1 MVLMDQGTTNIYRPR
16 RPEQTD
22 LHLAVRENLDLF
34 LETYDEQFLDQH
46 GPLTAR
52 ACRTLEGYIR
62 CGILSAGFARV
73 RCVTCGHE
81 LLVAFSC
88 QLRGVCPSCQQ
99 KRAEIL
105 CRFVI
110 DEIIEPVGHRQLV
123 FVLPKHLRR
132 PFYRDRR
139 LLTGLCR
146 SAAAATHDFY
156 RAGLGRDDLR
166 VGMVVVP
173 QRFGDKVNPHLH
185 VHALATDGAFDKDG
199 LFHPMPFDMQGDIEV
214 LTRLFAKRVLDLM
227 VRRKRLSTRLRDEML
242 NWEHSGFSVDGS
254 VKVAVGDYGRLRRL
268 VRYLARPA
276 VSAERV
282 EYDIAD
288 GTVTVRSSK
297 KVQGVRPVVAQYD
310 ALTFLSL
317 LALQVPPPGVHMVR
331 YYGFY
336 SVRSRAARRRC
347 VGEGPGDIHTEA
359 PPPATIRRRNWAR
372 LLRQVFEVDIL
383 RCDKCA
389 GVMKIISFITTSQDQ
404 VIRRILDHLGVST
417 VVPRAHGPPEWLAR
431 RQQEER
437 AVLPREEENISQAP
451 AEWDEWEPA

>member
-1 MVLMDQGTTNIYRPR
+1 MDQAATSIYRPR
-16 RPEQTD
+16 RPERTD
-22 LHLAVRENLDLF
+22 LHQIVRENLDLF
-34 LETYDEQFLDQH
+34 LESYDERFLDQH

-52 ACRTLEGYIR
+52 ARRTLDEYLR
-62 CGILSAGFARV
+62 CGILSEGFARV
-73 RCVTCGHE
+73 RCVDCGHE

-123 FVLPKHLRR
+123 FVLPRHLRR
-132 PFYRDRR
+132 PFYRDRK

-146 SAAAATHDFY
+146 AAVEATHDFY

-173 QRFGDKVNPHLH
+173 QRFGDRVNPHIHLH
-185 VHALATDGAFDKDG
+185 AMATDGAFDTEG
-199 LFHPMPFDMQGDIEV
+199 VFHPMPFDMVGDVEV

-227 VRRKRLSTRLRDEML
+227 VRRKRLSRRLRDEML
-242 NWEHSGFSVDGS
+242 TWKRSGFSADGS
-254 VKVAVGDYGRLRRL
+254 VKVAVGDYGRLKRL

-276 VSAERV
+276 VSAQRV
-282 EYDIAD
+282 EYDKAG

-297 KVQGVRPVVAQYD
+297 KVQGIRPVVAQYD

-331 YYGFY
+331 YYGHY
-336 SVRSRAARRRC
+336 SVRSRAERRRRA
-347 VGEGPGDIHTEA
+347 GEGQAEVHTVA
-359 PPPATIRRRNWAR
+359 PPPSTTRRRSWAQ
-372 LLRQVFEVDIL
+372 LLRQVFEIEVL
-383 RCDKCA
+383 RCPKCEA
-389 GVMKIISFITTSQDQ
+389 EMKIISFITTSHPQ
-404 VIRRILDHLGVST
+404 VIRRILDHLGMST
-417 VVPRAHGPPEWLAR
+417 VVPQAHGPPEWLAR
-431 RQQEER
+431 CEQGER
-437 AVLPREEENISQAP
+437 AALSREAESFSQTP
-451 AEWDEWEPA
+451 PGWDDWEPA

>member
-1 MVLMDQGTTNIYRPR
+1 MDQGTRSIYRPR
-16 RPEQTD
+16 RPERTD
-22 LHLAVRENLDLF
+22 LHQVVRENLEPF
-34 LETYDEQFLDQH
+34 FEIYDEQFLDQN
-46 GPLTAR
+46 GPLSAR
-52 ACRTLEGYIR
+52 ARRTLEGYTR
-62 CGILSAGFARV
+62 CGILSEGFARI
-73 RCVTCGHE
+73 RCVDCGHE

-132 PFYRDRR
+132 PFYRDRK

-146 SAAAATHDFY
+146 AAVESTHDFY
-156 RAGLGRDDLR
+156 RSGLGRDDLR

-173 QRFGDKVNPHLH
+173 QRFGDRVNPHIHL
-185 VHALATDGAFDKDG
+185 HALASDGAFDSEG
-199 LFHPMPFDMQGDIEV
+199 VFHPMPFDMQGDIEV

-227 VRRKRLSTRLRDEML
+227 VRRKRLSMRLRDEML
-242 NWEHSGFSVDGS
+242 NWERRGFSVDGT
-254 VKVAVGDYGRLRRL
+254 VKVAVGDYGRLKRL

-282 EYDIAD
+282 EYDRET

-317 LALQVPPPGVHMVR
+317 LALQVPPPRVHMVR
-331 YYGFY
+331 YYGYY
-336 SVRSRAARRRC
+336 SVRSRAERRRRA
-347 VGEGPGDIHTEA
+347 VEGKEDIHTVA
-359 PPPATIRRRNWAR
+359 PPPASTRRRRWAE
-372 LLRQVFEVDIL
+372 LLRLVFEVDVL

-389 GVMKIISFITTSQDQ
+389 GKMKIISFITTTQPE
-404 VIRRILDHLGVST
+404 VIRRILEHLGVST
-417 VVPRAHGPPEWLAR
+417 VTPRAHGPPEWVER
-431 RQQEER
+431 REQEER
-437 AVLPREEENISQAP
+437 AVPPKEDEDFSQVP
-451 AEWDEWEPA
+451 LGCDEWEPA

>member
-1 MVLMDQGTTNIYRPR
+1 MDQGTTNIYRPR
-16 RPEQTD
+16 RPERTD

-34 LETYDEQFLDQH
+34 LESYDERFLDQH
-46 GPLTAR
+46 GPLSAR

-132 PFYRDRR
+132 PFYRDRK

-146 SAAAATHDFY
+146 SAVEATHDFY

-166 VGMVVVP
+166 VGMVVLP
-173 QRFGDKVNPHLH
+173 QRFGDGVNPHIHL
-185 VHALATDGAFDKDG
+185 HALATDGAFDKDG

-214 LTRLFAKRVLDLM
+214 LTKLFAKRVLDLM
-227 VRRKRLSTRLRDEML
+227 VRCKRLSQRLRDEML
-242 NWEHSGFSVDGS
+242 NWERSGFSADGS
-254 VKVAVGDYGRLRRL
+254 VRVAVGDYGRLKRL

-282 EYDIAD
+282 AYDKAR

-310 ALTFLSL
+310 ALTFLAL

-331 YYGFY
+331 YFGHY
-336 SVRSRAARRRC
+336 SVRSRAERRSRA
-347 VGEGPGDIHTEA
+347 GEGADIHTVE
-359 PPPATIRRRNWAR
+359 PPSARTRRRRWAQFLR
-372 LLRQVFEVDIL
+372 LVFEVDVL
-383 RCDKCA
+383 RCDKCEA
-389 GVMKIISFITTSQDQ
+389 EMKIISFITTGQSE
-404 VIRRILDHLGVST
+404 VIGRILEHLGVST

-437 AVLPREEENISQAP
+437 AVLPREEKDFSQAP
-451 AEWDEWEPA
+451 DELDEWEPA

>member
-1 MVLMDQGTTNIYRPR
+1 MDQATTGIYRPR
-16 RPEQTD
+16 RPERTD

-34 LETYDEQFLDQH
+34 LEAYDEQFLDQH

-62 CGILSAGFARV
+62 CGVLSAGFARV
-73 RCVTCGHE
+73 RCSGCGHE

-132 PFYRDRR
+132 PFYHDRK

-146 SAAAATHDFY
+146 SAVEATTEFY
-156 RAGLGRDDLR
+156 RSGLGQDDLR

-185 VHALATDGAFDKDG
+185 LHALASDGASDSAG
-199 LFHPMPFDMQGDIEV
+199 IFHSMPFDMQGDIEV
-214 LTRLFAKRVLDLM
+214 LTRLFAKRILDLM
-227 VRRKRLSTRLRDEML
+227 VRRKRLSQRLRDEML

-254 VKVAVGDYGRLRRL
+254 VKVAVGDYGRLKRL

-282 EYDIAD
+282 EYDKTG

-297 KVQGVRPVVAQYD
+297 KVQGIRPVVARYD
-310 ALTFLSL
+310 LPVPVGSPGTSTRCTHGSVLRPL
-317 LALQVPPPGVHMVR
+317 LGEES
-331 YYGFY
+331 G
-336 SVRSRAARRRC
+336 RA
-347 VGEGPGDIHTEA
+347 EEA
-359 PPPATIRRRNWAR
+359 GGRG
-372 LLRQVFEVDIL
+372 
-383 RCDKCA
+383 A
-389 GVMKIISFITTSQDQ
+389 GCCS
-404 VIRRILDHLGVST
+404 
-417 VVPRAHGPPEWLAR
+417 E
-431 RQQEER
+431 
-437 AVLPREEENISQAP
+437 
-451 AEWDEWEPA
+451 